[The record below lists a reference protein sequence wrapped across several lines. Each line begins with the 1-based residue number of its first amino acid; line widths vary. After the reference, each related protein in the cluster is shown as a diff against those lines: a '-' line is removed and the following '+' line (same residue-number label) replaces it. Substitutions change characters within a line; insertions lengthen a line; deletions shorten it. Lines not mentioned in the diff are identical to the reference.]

1 MMEREDWE
9 DLIGK
14 TLAGASHTAIGVTL
28 TFRDGTVAE
37 FETSAGC
44 CSRSWI
50 ESFECP
56 DDVDGSVL
64 TAVDED
70 DEPRRSFDL
79 EPKDESG
86 EWIHNHHVQVYQT
99 IFRTDRGRIYV
110 EYRNASNGYYGGS
123 LDRVRS

>member
-56 DDVDGSVL
+56 DDVNGSVL
-64 TAVDED
+64 TGVDED
-70 DEPRRSFDL
+70 DGPIRSFDL
-79 EPKDESG
+79 EQTDDEYDGNS
-86 EWIHNHHVQVYQT
+86 HVQVYQT

-123 LDRVRS
+123 LDRVRP